1 MERFFEFM
9 TQHYILVSAF
19 LGLLIAYILVEIQ
32 RGGRSVSP
40 QTLTS
45 MVNKQ
50 KALVI
55 DLRDPNEFK
64 QGHITGSR
72 NIPYARLTEKLQEL
86 PKDGP
91 IILVCQLGQVA
102 GTAARQLKSQ
112 GIQDVAK
119 LEGGLS
125 NWKSQSLPLVKK

>member
-1 MERFFEFM
+1 MERFIEFM
-9 TQHYILVSAF
+9 THHYILVSAF
-19 LGLLIAYILVEIQ
+19 LGLLIAYVLVEMQ

-86 PKDGP
+86 PKDCP

-102 GTAARQLKSQ
+102 AL
-112 GIQDVAK
+112 
-119 LEGGLS
+119 LS
-125 NWKSQSLPLVKK
+125 SIKVSRHKHSLHDFCTSVLWSC

>member
-9 TQHYILVSAF
+9 MHHYILVSAF
-19 LGLLIAYILVEIQ
+19 ICLLIAYMLVEMQ

-45 MVNKQ
+45 MANNQ

-72 NIPYARLTEKLQEL
+72 NIPYARLTEKLPEI
-86 PKDGP
+86 PKDRP

-102 GTAARQLKSQ
+102 GTAARQLKTLGMQ
-112 GIQDVAK
+112 EVVR
-119 LEGGLS
+119 LEGGIS
-125 NWKSQSLPLVKK
+125 NWKGQSLPLVKK

>member
-1 MERFFEFM
+1 MERFIEFI
-9 TQHYILVSAF
+9 THHYILVSAF
-19 LGLLIAYILVEIQ
+19 LGLLIAYVLVKMQ

-86 PKDGP
+86 PKDCLKKRCSACSRFFR
-91 IILVCQLGQVA
+91 ILTDFIMVMATITQRMQLLLQQ
-102 GTAARQLKSQ
+102 T
-112 GIQDVAK
+112 
-119 LEGGLS
+119 
-125 NWKSQSLPLVKK
+125 